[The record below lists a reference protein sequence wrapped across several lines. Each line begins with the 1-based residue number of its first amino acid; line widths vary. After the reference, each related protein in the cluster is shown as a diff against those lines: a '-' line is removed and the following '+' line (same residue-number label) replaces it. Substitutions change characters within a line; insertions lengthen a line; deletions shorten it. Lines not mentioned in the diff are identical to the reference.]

1 MRIITNFDNQT
12 VNELFV
18 EVIHRVVYRSYMEDD
33 LTILDLSRLAL
44 EDVIDRICESVD
56 VTIVSLGEMEH
67 DGEQVMGGCW
77 FTDDPDSSQAY
88 EWTIGLKAASEAEI
102 IMALVH
108 EAMHLGQYLTGRL
121 QTIKAHEGYEECE
134 NVWLGQTVS
143 GLNYDEH
150 PWELEVY
157 GNQEEWLLDM
167 MKDPEFVALLVRC
180 AAG

>member
-1 MRIITNFDNQT
+1 MHIITSFENPN
-12 VNELFV
+12 VIELFTA
-18 EVIHRVVYRSYMEDD
+18 VIHHVVYRSYMEDD
-33 LTILDLSRLAL
+33 LELLDPATPM
-44 EDVIDRICESVD
+44 EDVVYRICESVD

-121 QTIKAHEGYEECE
+121 QTIKVGNGYEECE
-134 NVWLGQTVS
+134 NIWLGQSVS
-143 GLNYDEH
+143 GLDYDEH
-150 PWELEVY
+150 PWEVEVY
-157 GNQEEWLLDM
+157 DNQEQWLLDM
-167 MKDPEFVALLVRC
+167 MKDPEFVALLVRL